1 MPAIEVSAI
10 ERATMRKVYWR
21 LLPFGC
27 LCMIVCYLDRI
38 NVGFAALTM
47 RGDLGLSATAFGFG
61 AGLFYAGYCAFE
73 IPSNIALMKLG
84 ARFWIAR
91 IMVTWG
97 LLSMAMAFVWNTNSF
112 IVLRFLLGAAEAGF
126 FPGMLLYFTFW
137 FPAAHRGRMVAWF
150 GVATPV
156 AVALG
161 GPISSFLMLLDG
173 TWGLAG
179 WKWLFIGEGVPAVIL
194 GIVCLAY
201 LVDGPHNAVWLTQ
214 EEKDWLAAE
223 MERERR
229 AVTAAHGHISM
240 WQALVNPK
248 VWALGIIYLGIVT
261 PSVGLVLFAP
271 QIIRQAGLSNFA
283 TGFVTSIPYIAGVV
297 GMILWGHFSDRVNER
312 RWNLFAGCMV
322 SGVALI
328 FAGWTVGTMVAV
340 AAMCAATV
348 GFYGSKGPFWALPN
362 TILSGTAAAAGLAF
376 INSLGNLGGWFGPTI
391 VGWMA
396 DRTGGFQ
403 GGLYAIAGFCALA
416 AIVTILGVAAPRRTE
431 QTGAVGAPA
440 E

>member
-1 MPAIEVSAI
+1 MTAVERSA
-10 ERATMRKVYWR
+10 MRKVYLR

-61 AGLFYAGYCAFE
+61 AGCFYAGYCTFE
-73 IPSNIALMKLG
+73 IPSNVILMKVG

-91 IMVTWG
+91 IMLTWG
-97 LLSMAMAFVWNTNSF
+97 ALSMAMALVWSSTSF
-112 IVLRFLLGAAEAGF
+112 IGMRFLLGLAEAGF

-156 AVALG
+156 AVAIG

-173 TWGLAG
+173 TWGLPG
-179 WKWLFIGEGVPAVIL
+179 WKWLFIGEGLPAVIL
-194 GIVCLAY
+194 GIVCLTY
-201 LVDGPHNAVWLTQ
+201 LVDGPSRAGWLTV
-214 EEKDWLAAE
+214 EEKAWLAGE
-223 MERERR
+223 MERERLE
-229 AVTAAHGHISM
+229 VTAAHGHLSM
-240 WQALVNPK
+240 WQALTNLRVL
-248 VWALGIIYLGIVT
+248 ALAIIYLGVVT

-271 QIIRQAGLSNFA
+271 QIIKTAGLSNFA
-283 TGFVTSIPYIAGVV
+283 TGFVTSIPYVAGVA

-312 RWNLFAGCMV
+312 RWNLFAGCLL
-322 SGVALI
+322 SAAALI
-328 FAGWTVGTMVAV
+328 FAGAMVGTIVAV
-340 AAMCAATV
+340 AAMCLATV
-348 GFYGSKGPFWALPN
+348 GFYGSKGPFWSLPN

-376 INSLGNLGGWFGPTI
+376 INSVGNLGGWFGPTI
-391 VGWMA
+391 VGWIA
-396 DRTGGFQ
+396 DETGGFQ
-403 GGLYAIAGFCALA
+403 GGLYALSGFCLLA
-416 AIVTILGVAAPRRTE
+416 ALVTVIGVAAPRRLTAAP
-431 QTGAVGAPA
+431 AVGAAA